1 MRLWLG
7 LRVTGLEHV
16 PATGPA
22 LLVSNHQSILDP
34 PLIGGATPRQIFFLA
49 KAELFQIPLFGRL
62 IRALHARPVRR
73 EGSDPSALKTAARL
87 LEEGK
92 ALLVFPEGTRSIDGR
107 LGEAKPGIGMLA
119 VVSGAPVIPAY
130 ISGTL
135 ESLPK
140 GAIRPRRSQ
149 VSVRFGPALHFK
161 ALTGERRKERYRD
174 AANEMMRAITQ
185 LKEQNDRQHRE
196 ERRGAVASANLSRRK
211 HPLMESDNR
220 KARSLAGAQREVTDA
235 PEESM
240 EDWFNRGV
248 GDIEEGEVV
257 RGTVVE
263 VRDSEVLVDIG
274 YKSEGT
280 IAIEEF
286 RHAGSL
292 PKVGEEIEVYLESK
306 EDSEGL
312 IVLSKDKA
320 DKIKVWDAIS
330 KSHDSGT
337 PVEGKVVEVVKGG
350 LSVDVGV
357 RAFLPG
363 SQVDLRPVK
372 NLASM
377 LGQVIRAKV
386 IKLNRRRGNVV
397 LSRRAVLEEER
408 EEKRKHTLSVL
419 SEGMVLTGAVKN
431 ITDYGA
437 FIDLGGI
444 DGLLH
449 VTDMSWGR
457 VGHPSEIFQ
466 IGDQVEV
473 VVLHFDRETGRVSLG
488 YKQKSSDPWAVV
500 DDRYP
505 VGAKVQGRVVSLT
518 NYGAFVE
525 LEPGVEGLVHVSE
538 MSWTRRV
545 RHPSKLVNVGD
556 TVDVMVLD
564 VNKATKRISLG
575 MKQVEADPWATI
587 DERYKPGERIEGK
600 VRNLT
605 DFGAFVELEPGVDGL
620 LHISDMS
627 WTRNIGHPS
636 EILKKGQSVETQILN
651 VDRENKRI
659 SLGLKQIQPDPW
671 ETVSQRYP
679 MGSRVTGKVVRLTDF
694 GAFVELEA
702 GVDGLLHVSQMSN
715 RPIASPADL
724 VNVGDELT
732 LMVIRVDPH
741 ERRIGLSL
749 KDLAATIVEEPQHE
763 GRGRGKGGRKRRGG
777 EDYEDDEE

>member
-1 MRLWLG
+1 
-7 LRVTGLEHV
+7 
-16 PATGPA
+16 
-22 LLVSNHQSILDP
+22 
-34 PLIGGATPRQIFFLA
+34 
-49 KAELFQIPLFGRL
+49 
-62 IRALHARPVRR
+62 
-73 EGSDPSALKTAARL
+73 
-87 LEEGK
+87 
-92 ALLVFPEGTRSIDGR
+92 
-107 LGEAKPGIGMLA
+107 
-119 VVSGAPVIPAY
+119 
-130 ISGTL
+130 
-135 ESLPK
+135 
-140 GAIRPRRSQ
+140 
-149 VSVRFGPALHFK
+149 
-161 ALTGERRKERYRD
+161 
-174 AANEMMRAITQ
+174 
-185 LKEQNDRQHRE
+185 
-196 ERRGAVASANLSRRK
+196 
-211 HPLMESDNR
+211 METENR
-220 KARSLAGAQREVTDA
+220 KARTLVGGSKEVDA
-235 PEESM
+235 TEESM
-240 EDWFNRGV
+240 EYWFNRGV
-248 GDIEEGEVV
+248 SDVEEGEVV
-257 RGTVVE
+257 RGRVVE

-306 EDSEGL
+306 EDNEGL

-320 DKIKVWDAIS
+320 DKIKVWDQIGKA
-330 KSHDSGT
+330 HDSGT
-337 PVEGKVVEVVKGG
+337 PVEGRVAEVVKGG
-350 LSVDVGV
+350 LAVDVGV

-372 NLASM
+372 NLGAM
-377 LGQVIRAKV
+377 VGQSIRAKV

-408 EEKRKHTLSVL
+408 EEKKKHTLSVL
-419 SEGMVLTGAVKN
+419 AEGMVLTGTVKN
-431 ITDYGA
+431 LTDYGA

-488 YKQKSSDPWAVV
+488 YKQKSSDPWANV
-500 DDRYP
+500 DERYP
-505 VGAKVQGRVVSLT
+505 VGAKVNGKIVSLT

-556 TVDVMVLD
+556 PVEVMVLE

-575 MKQVEADPWATI
+575 MKQVESDPWATI
-587 DERYKPGERIEGK
+587 QERYQPGMRVQGK

-636 EILKKGQSVETQILN
+636 ELLKKGQAIDTQILN

-671 ETVSQRYP
+671 DSVAQRYP

-694 GAFVELEA
+694 GAFVELEP
-702 GVDGLLHVSQMSN
+702 GVDGLLHISQMSN
-715 RPIASPADL
+715 RPIATPADIL
-724 VNVGDELT
+724 NVGDELT
-732 LMVIRVDPH
+732 LMVIRVDPN

-749 KDLAATIVEEPQHE
+749 KELAAVIEEPVHTE
-763 GRGRGKGGRKRRGG
+763 GRGRHKGRKRRGG
-777 EDYEDDEE
+777 DDYDDEE

>member
-1 MRLWLG
+1 
-7 LRVTGLEHV
+7 
-16 PATGPA
+16 
-22 LLVSNHQSILDP
+22 
-34 PLIGGATPRQIFFLA
+34 
-49 KAELFQIPLFGRL
+49 
-62 IRALHARPVRR
+62 
-73 EGSDPSALKTAARL
+73 
-87 LEEGK
+87 
-92 ALLVFPEGTRSIDGR
+92 
-107 LGEAKPGIGMLA
+107 
-119 VVSGAPVIPAY
+119 
-130 ISGTL
+130 
-135 ESLPK
+135 
-140 GAIRPRRSQ
+140 
-149 VSVRFGPALHFK
+149 
-161 ALTGERRKERYRD
+161 
-174 AANEMMRAITQ
+174 
-185 LKEQNDRQHRE
+185 
-196 ERRGAVASANLSRRK
+196 
-211 HPLMESDNR
+211 METENR
-220 KARSLAGAQREVTDA
+220 KAKVLEGAQKEVAEA

-257 RGTVVE
+257 RGRVVE

-280 IAIEEF
+280 IAMEEF
-286 RHAGSL
+286 RHAGTL
-292 PKVGEEIEVYLESK
+292 PKVGDEIEVYLESK
-306 EDSEGL
+306 EDSEGV

-377 LGQVIRAKV
+377 LGQMIRAKV

-500 DDRYP
+500 DERYP
-505 VGAKVQGRVVSLT
+505 VGAKAQGRVVSLT

-556 TVDVMVLD
+556 MVDIMVLD

-587 DERYKPGERIEGK
+587 EERYKPGERVEGK

-651 VDRENKRI
+651 VDRDNKRI

-671 ETVSQRYP
+671 ESVSQRYP
-679 MGSRVTGKVVRLTDF
+679 MGSRVTGKIVRLTDF
-694 GAFVELEA
+694 GAFVELEP
-702 GVDGLLHVSQMSN
+702 GVDGLLHVSQMSS
-715 RPIASPADL
+715 RPIASPSDL

-732 LMVIRVDPH
+732 LMVIRVDPN

-749 KDLAATIVEEPQHE
+749 KDLAAAILEEPLQADA
-763 GRGRGKGGRKRRGG
+763 RGRGKGRKRRGG
-777 EDYEDDEE
+777 EDFDEDEE

>member
-1 MRLWLG
+1 VKSG
-7 LRVTGLEHV
+7 P
-16 PATGPA
+16 PAI
-22 LLVSNHQSILDP
+22 SIK
-34 PLIGGATPRQIFFLA
+34 GGS
-49 KAELFQIPLFGRL
+49 AE
-62 IRALHARPVRR
+62 
-73 EGSDPSALKTAARL
+73 
-87 LEEGK
+87 
-92 ALLVFPEGTRSIDGR
+92 
-107 LGEAKPGIGMLA
+107 
-119 VVSGAPVIPAY
+119 
-130 ISGTL
+130 
-135 ESLPK
+135 
-140 GAIRPRRSQ
+140 
-149 VSVRFGPALHFK
+149 
-161 ALTGERRKERYRD
+161 
-174 AANEMMRAITQ
+174 N
-185 LKEQNDRQHRE
+185 
-196 ERRGAVASANLSRRK
+196 
-211 HPLMESDNR
+211 METENR
-220 KARSLAGAQREVTDA
+220 KAKVLDAAQREVADA

-257 RGTVVE
+257 RGRVVE

-280 IAIEEF
+280 IAMEEF
-286 RHAGSL
+286 RHAGTL
-292 PKVGEEIEVYLESK
+292 PKVGDEIEVYLESK

-500 DDRYP
+500 DERYP
-505 VGAKVQGRVVSLT
+505 VGAKAQGRVVSLT

-556 TVDVMVLD
+556 MVDVMVLD

-587 DERYKPGERIEGK
+587 DERYKPGERVEGK

-636 EILKKGQSVETQILN
+636 EILKKGQSIETQILN
-651 VDRENKRI
+651 VDRDSKRI

-671 ETVSQRYP
+671 ESVTQRYP
-679 MGSRVTGKVVRLTDF
+679 MGSRVTGKIVRLTDF
-694 GAFVELEA
+694 GAFVELEP
-702 GVDGLLHVSQMSN
+702 GVDGLLHVSQMST
-715 RPIASPADL
+715 RPIASPSDL

-732 LMVIRVDPH
+732 LMVIRVDPN

-749 KDLAATIVEEPQHE
+749 KDLAAAILEEPSQADT
-763 GRGRGKGGRKRRGG
+763 RGRGKGRKRRGG
-777 EDYEDDEE
+777 EDFDEDEE

>member
-1 MRLWLG
+1 ME
-7 LRVTGLEHV
+7 TDNQK
-16 PATGPA
+16 AQGP
-22 LLVSNHQSILDP
+22 
-34 PLIGGATPRQIFFLA
+34 
-49 KAELFQIPLFGRL
+49 
-62 IRALHARPVRR
+62 
-73 EGSDPSALKTAARL
+73 TA
-87 LEEGK
+87 
-92 ALLVFPEGTRSIDGR
+92 S
-107 LGEAKPGIGMLA
+107 
-119 VVSGAPVIPAY
+119 
-130 ISGTL
+130 
-135 ESLPK
+135 
-140 GAIRPRRSQ
+140 
-149 VSVRFGPALHFK
+149 
-161 ALTGERRKERYRD
+161 
-174 AANEMMRAITQ
+174 
-185 LKEQNDRQHRE
+185 
-196 ERRGAVASANLSRRK
+196 
-211 HPLMESDNR
+211 
-220 KARSLAGAQREVTDA
+220 QREVGETR
-235 PEESM
+235 EETM
-240 EDWFNRGV
+240 EEWFAKG
-248 GDIEEGEVV
+248 GSDIEEGEVV
-257 RGTVVE
+257 RGLVVE
-263 VRDSEVLVDIG
+263 VRGSEVLVDIG

-286 RHAGSL
+286 RHTGV
-292 PKVGEEIEVYLESK
+292 PKVGDEIDVYLEAK
-306 EDSEGL
+306 EDNEGL

-330 KSHDSGT
+330 RSFDSGT
-337 PVEGKVVEVVKGG
+337 PVEGRVVEVVKGG
-350 LSVDVGV
+350 LAVDVGV

-372 NLASM
+372 NLGA
-377 LGQVIRAKV
+377 LVGQTIRAKV

-397 LSRRAVLEEER
+397 LSRRIVLEEER
-408 EEKRKHTLSVL
+408 EEKKKHTLAVL
-419 SEGMVLTGAVKN
+419 SEGMALTGTVKN

-457 VGHPSEIFQ
+457 IGHPSEIFQ
-466 IGDQVEV
+466 VGDQVEV

-488 YKQKSSDPWAVV
+488 YKQKSLDPWATV
-500 DDRYP
+500 DERYP
-505 VGAKVQGRVVSLT
+505 VGGKVNGRVVSLT
-518 NYGAFVE
+518 NYGAFIE

-556 TVDVMVLD
+556 TVEVQVLD

-575 MKQVEADPWATI
+575 MKQVESDPWSSI
-587 DERYKPGERIEGK
+587 DERYKPGLRVQGK

-636 EILKKGQSVETQILN
+636 ELLKKGQAIETQILN

-671 ETVSQRYP
+671 ESVSQRYP

-694 GAFVELEA
+694 GAFVELEP
-702 GVDGLLHVSQMSN
+702 GVDGLLHISQMSS
-715 RPIASPADL
+715 RPIGSPAEI

-732 LMVIRVDPH
+732 LLVIRVDPN

-749 KDLAATIVEEPQHE
+749 KELAAAILEEPQQQDT
-763 GRGRGKGGRKRRGG
+763 RGRGKGRKRRGG
-777 EDYEDDEE
+777 DAFAAED

>member
-1 MRLWLG
+1 
-7 LRVTGLEHV
+7 
-16 PATGPA
+16 
-22 LLVSNHQSILDP
+22 
-34 PLIGGATPRQIFFLA
+34 
-49 KAELFQIPLFGRL
+49 
-62 IRALHARPVRR
+62 
-73 EGSDPSALKTAARL
+73 
-87 LEEGK
+87 
-92 ALLVFPEGTRSIDGR
+92 
-107 LGEAKPGIGMLA
+107 
-119 VVSGAPVIPAY
+119 
-130 ISGTL
+130 
-135 ESLPK
+135 
-140 GAIRPRRSQ
+140 
-149 VSVRFGPALHFK
+149 
-161 ALTGERRKERYRD
+161 
-174 AANEMMRAITQ
+174 
-185 LKEQNDRQHRE
+185 
-196 ERRGAVASANLSRRK
+196 
-211 HPLMESDNR
+211 METENR
-220 KARSLAGAQREVTDA
+220 KAKVLEGAQEEVAEA

-257 RGTVVE
+257 RGRVVE

-280 IAIEEF
+280 IAMEEF
-286 RHAGSL
+286 RHAGTL
-292 PKVGEEIEVYLESK
+292 PKVGDEIEVYLESK

-377 LGQVIRAKV
+377 LGQMIRAKV

-500 DDRYP
+500 DERYP
-505 VGAKVQGRVVSLT
+505 VGAKAQGRVVSLT

-556 TVDVMVLD
+556 MVDVMVLD

-587 DERYKPGERIEGK
+587 EERYKPGERVEGK

-636 EILKKGQSVETQILN
+636 EILKKGQSVDTQVLN
-651 VDRENKRI
+651 VDRDNKRI

-671 ETVSQRYP
+671 ESVSQRYP
-679 MGSRVTGKVVRLTDF
+679 MGSRVTGKIVRLTDF
-694 GAFVELEA
+694 GAFVELEP
-702 GVDGLLHVSQMSN
+702 GVDGLLHISQMST
-715 RPIASPADL
+715 RPIASPSDL

-732 LMVIRVDPH
+732 LMVIRVDPN

-749 KDLAATIVEEPQHE
+749 KDLAAAILEEPSQADA
-763 GRGRGKGGRKRRGG
+763 RGRGKGRKRRGG
-777 EDYEDDEE
+777 EDFDEDEE